1 MTPDASLPNLQA
13 KSETKTERNRLLLF
27 ALMGTILLTLGVLG
41 PATISNEVAFV
52 LPRFSI
58 LSGTIGLSA
67 GLAGFWVILIFLGNR
82 EWRNHRK
89 RLDSIPIRIHVNGS
103 RGKTG
108 TARLIGAALRANGLR
123 VVVKTTGKMP
133 STIDVHGRE
142 WCLRQF
148 EAEGFPAG
156 NIREQIDTVA
166 FAASQEAQALVVEC
180 MALSPEVQQVSED
193 KFIRATVGVI
203 TNVRHDHLDI
213 MGPDIVR
220 AAKTLCLMIPKGQ
233 VLVTCEDRL
242 LPVLQ
247 AEAKKRDTA
256 LVKADQNS
264 VSDSLVEEFPYITFK
279 ENVAIALKV
288 SQLLGMDRDKSLQGM
303 LESTP
308 DYGTVRVFRRQGV
321 YGGYLVVLALGV
333 NDIDS
338 VSNVMEE
345 LLRRRRINRG
355 PMIGLFNSR
364 NDRAQ
369 RSAEF
374 GRLMGGKF
382 QFENVIVAGEYVGA
396 FVRSAL
402 KQGYP
407 KETLVS
413 MEEAEPGDV
422 LRRLDA
428 IAPENG
434 VVVACGNMVTGFG
447 YGLVKM
453 LEEGEKKWSSPL
465 LTVKS

>member
-1 MTPDASLPNLQA
+1 
-13 KSETKTERNRLLLF
+13 
-27 ALMGTILLTLGVLG
+27 
-41 PATISNEVAFV
+41 
-52 LPRFSI
+52 
-58 LSGTIGLSA
+58 
-67 GLAGFWVILIFLGNR
+67 
-82 EWRNHRK
+82 
-89 RLDSIPIRIHVNGS
+89 
-103 RGKTG
+103 
-108 TARLIGAALRANGLR
+108 
-123 VVVKTTGKMP
+123 
-133 STIDVHGRE
+133 
-142 WCLRQF
+142 
-148 EAEGFPAG
+148 
-156 NIREQIDTVA
+156 
-166 FAASQEAQALVVEC
+166 
-180 MALSPEVQQVSED
+180 
-193 KFIRATVGVI
+193 
-203 TNVRHDHLDI
+203 
-213 MGPDIVR
+213 
-220 AAKTLCLMIPKGQ
+220 
-233 VLVTCEDRL
+233 LVTCEDRL

-247 AEAKKRDTA
+247 EEAKKRDTA

-321 YGGYLVVLALGV
+321 HGGYLLVLALGV

-407 KETLVS
+407 KERLVS

-434 VVVACGNMVTGFG
+434 VVVACGNMVTSFG